1 MTLGSDI
8 AQGIATRFHSLP
20 LDPALAIIL
29 PGQGSQKVGMGK
41 DIAACSPAARRVFAI
56 ADRTLGENQSDLC
69 FNGPEEELTR
79 TTNAQPAILTT
90 SIAILAAALESG
102 TVDKTPAFLAGHSLG
117 EYTALVAAGSISFED
132 TLLLVRERS
141 RLMDR
146 ANAETPGTM
155 AAIVGLSEESVADIC
170 NLSGAEP
177 CNYNSPTQIVV
188 GGTAFAVKTACRLAK
203 ERGGRGLPL
212 NVSGAFHTSLMDS
225 AARDFAHVLES
236 FTVHD
241 PSIPVVGNV
250 TATCLTDA
258 ARTIADLAQQIS
270 APVRWSQSI
279 SFMMN
284 RGVSTI
290 VEIGPGHALAAT
302 LKRSYPDV
310 TPISIDGSAAL
321 TSPSNV

>member
-1 MTLGSDI
+1 MTFGSDI
-8 AQGIATRFHSLP
+8 VQNIATRFHNLP
-20 LDPALAIIL
+20 LDPALAVIL

-41 DIAACSPAARRVFAI
+41 DIAESSPAAHSIFDL
-56 ADRTLGENQSDLC
+56 ADRILGQNLSDLC

-79 TTNAQPAILTT
+79 TTNAQLAILTT
-90 SIAILAAALESG
+90 SIAILTAALESG

-117 EYTALVAAGSISFED
+117 EYTALVAAGSFSFQD
-132 TLLLVRERS
+132 ALLLVRERS

-146 ANAETPGTM
+146 AGRETPGTM
-155 AAIVGLSEESVADIC
+155 AAVVGLSDEGVADIC
-170 NLSGAEP
+170 RLSGAEP
-177 CNYNSPTQIVV
+177 CNYNSPSQIVV
-188 GGTAFAVKTACRLAK
+188 GGTVFAVGAACRLAK

-225 AARDFAHVLES
+225 AARNFTHVLEG
-236 FTVHD
+236 FTAHD
-241 PSIPVVGNV
+241 PSIPIVGNV

-258 ARTIADLAQQIS
+258 TSIVADLAKQIS

-279 SFMMN
+279 SFMIDQ
-284 RGVSTI
+284 GVSRI
-290 VEIGPGHALAAT
+290 MEIGPGHALTAT

-310 TPISIDGSAAL
+310 TPISIDCAAAL

>member
-1 MTLGSDI
+1 MTFGSDI

-20 LDPALAIIL
+20 LDPALAFIL

-41 DIAACSPAARRVFAI
+41 DIAECSPVARRVFDI
-56 ADRTLGENQSDLC
+56 ADRILGEKLSDLC
-69 FNGPEEELTR
+69 FDGPEEELTR
-79 TTNAQPAILTT
+79 TTNAQPGILTT
-90 SIAILAAALESG
+90 SIAILTAALESG

-132 TLLLVRERS
+132 ALLLVRERS

-146 ANAETPGTM
+146 ASTEVPGTM
-155 AAIVGLSEESVADIC
+155 AAVVGLSEETVADIC

-177 CNYNSPTQIVV
+177 SNYNSPSQIVV
-188 GGTAFAVKTACRLAK
+188 GGTAVAVEAACRLAK

-225 AARDFAHVLES
+225 AARNFSHVLEG
-236 FTVHD
+236 FTAHD

-250 TATCLTDA
+250 SATCLMDA
-258 ARTIADLAQQIS
+258 MSIVADLAQQIS

-279 SFMMN
+279 SFMID
-284 RGVSTI
+284 RGVNTI
-290 VEIGPGHALAAT
+290 LEIGPGHGLTAT

-310 TPISIDGSAAL
+310 TPISIDGAAAL